1 MKFYVLT
8 IFPELMET
16 LLRSSILGRAEK
28 NGFLDFH
35 VLNIRDYS
43 TDRHKKTDDY
53 PYGGGAGMVMT
64 AQPVYDAYEA
74 ARKEI
79 GGPVRTIYL
88 TPAAKVFTQKDAK
101 AYAKEEAL
109 ILLCGHYEGVDQRVL
124 DEIVT
129 DEISIGDYVLTGGE
143 PAAWVLIDAI
153 SRMVP
158 GVLTNETSGEQES
171 LEGGL
176 LEYPQYTRPELWRDH
191 RVPEI
196 LLSGDHAKVD
206 AWRRDQAILKTKAVR
221 PELLAEA
228 ELTTKER
235 ARFLSETPS
244 HDA

>member
-8 IFPELMET
+8 IFPEMMET
-16 LLRSSILGRAEK
+16 LLRTSILGRAEK
-28 NGFLDFH
+28 NRLLEFH

-64 AQPVYDAYEA
+64 AQPVFDAYEA

-79 GGPVRTIYL
+79 GFPVRTIYL

-109 ILLCGHYEGVDQRVL
+109 IFLCGHYEGVDQRVL

-143 PAAWVLIDAI
+143 LAAGVVIDAI

-176 LEYPQYTRPELWRDH
+176 LEYPQYTRPEVWNGRT
-191 RVPEI
+191 VPGI

-206 AWRRDQAILKTKAVR
+206 AWRREQSILKTKAVR
-221 PELLAEA
+221 PELLSGAL
-228 ELTTKER
+228 LTEKER
-235 ARFLSETPS
+235 MLLSEPPS
-244 HDA
+244 QNA